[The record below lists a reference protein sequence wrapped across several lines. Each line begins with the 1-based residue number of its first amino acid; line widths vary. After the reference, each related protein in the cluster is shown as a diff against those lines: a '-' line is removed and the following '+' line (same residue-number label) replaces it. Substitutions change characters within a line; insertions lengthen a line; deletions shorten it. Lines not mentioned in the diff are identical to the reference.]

1 MWSTK
6 FCFEAVDLFVRG
18 YECGDIDREGA
29 IVAALNAASRGGPEV
44 RGYLDDRFFDA
55 DRRLA
60 IGRGEVAPA
69 RPHWTLGVADDQ
81 LTSLGLR
88 TIAQMA
94 HELHRR
100 VGGLRRD
107 IQRRAKELGLT
118 RDPNASFT
126 LGRVH
131 VLRFCGTWL
140 CRVSFDTAINA

>member
-6 FCFEAVDLFVRG
+6 LCFEAVDLFVRG

-29 IVAALNAASRGGPEV
+29 IVAALNVASRGGPEV
-44 RGYLDDRFFDA
+44 RTYLDDRFFDA

-60 IGRGEVAPA
+60 INRAANPPA
-69 RPHWTLGVADDQ
+69 RADWTLGVADDQ

-94 HELHRR
+94 RELHRK

-118 RDPNASFT
+118 RDPNASFA
-126 LGRVH
+126 LGRIH
-131 VLRFCGTWL
+131 VFRFCGTWL
-140 CRVSFDTAINA
+140 CRVSLETPVA